1 MNLLLLSIPGIVLI
15 CMQLISIVF
24 PTLELPFEPIAL
36 WVAITTIGLPCMLLA
51 ILKFIFSL
59 FGWPNNIK
67 AEWVQTAFFLIFLA
81 FPSYMIFLAIWL
93 EYRPGD
99 GPLLI
104 VLGLGNVFTIMYW
117 GPVLFA
123 WSWFVSKIS
132 TAA

>member
-24 PTLELPFEPIAL
+24 PTLELPFEPITL
-36 WVAITTIGLPCMLLA
+36 WVAITTVGLPCLLLA
-51 ILKFIFSL
+51 ILTFIFSI
-59 FGWPNNIK
+59 FGWSNNIK
-67 AEWVQTAFFLIFLA
+67 AEWVQTAFFLIFLTL
-81 FPSYMIFLAIWL
+81 PSYMIFLAIWL
-93 EYRPGD
+93 EYRPDD

-123 WSWFVSKIS
+123 WSWFLSKIS

>member
-1 MNLLLLSIPGIVLI
+1 MEI
-15 CMQLISIVF
+15 
-24 PTLELPFEPIAL
+24 
-36 WVAITTIGLPCMLLA
+36 
-51 ILKFIFSL
+51 IFSI
-59 FGWPNNIK
+59 FGWSNNIK
-67 AEWVQTAFFLIFLA
+67 AEWVQTAFFLIFLTL
-81 FPSYMIFLAIWL
+81 PSYMIFLAIWL
-93 EYRPGD
+93 EYRPDD